1 MSWVRVPLVTQKPWK
16 NPRLF
21 FYSLCRFYLCICKY
35 ASIVERNLEF
45 CIFRMEI
52 ILQSIYVTTAL
63 PVAHGKVVE
72 QVVATGFWCCCGHLC
87 LCEYPLQALN
97 GKLAHILNGVGASH
111 DDIHTSETTHWAYI
125 YNIVLNLR
133 VSEPCGHQV
142 FHAMN
147 GSRSYSRFF
156 VGLGDSQVKRCK
168 SFVFTRHIDA
178 GFQMC
183 VIDGKTLYDFHIL
196 VLLMIILFL
205 QFLPPLHLEP

>member
-1 MSWVRVPLVTQKPWK
+1 M
-16 NPRLF
+16 
-21 FYSLCRFYLCICKY
+21 
-35 ASIVERNLEF
+35 
-45 CIFRMEI
+45 
-52 ILQSIYVTTAL
+52 
-63 PVAHGKVVE
+63 AHGMVME
-72 QVVATGFWCCCGHLC
+72 QVVATGLWCRCGHLC

-156 VGLGDSQVKRCK
+156 VGLGDSQVKRCE
-168 SFVFTRHIDA
+168 SFVLTRHIDTW
-178 GFQMC
+178 FQMC
-183 VIDGKTLYDFHIL
+183 VVDCKTLYDFHIC
-196 VLLMIILFL
+196 VLLKIILFYR
-205 QFLPPLHLEP
+205 LHLPRNLEP